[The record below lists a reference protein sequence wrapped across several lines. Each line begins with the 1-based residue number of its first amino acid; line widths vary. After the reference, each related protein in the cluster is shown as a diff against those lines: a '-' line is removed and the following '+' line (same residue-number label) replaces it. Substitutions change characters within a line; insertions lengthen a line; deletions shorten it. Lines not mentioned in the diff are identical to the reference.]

1 MIRGKREGFPERFLP
16 AFSLIEVMVVIAI
29 VGSVMLVLSS
39 LLSDLLNRRFTE
51 SEKTEITG
59 VFSYGKKEAMRT
71 GSILTMEINME
82 KKEFGIKKFSRD
94 KEIRNLP
101 DTMNK
106 EFLLRP
112 QGNSSRQNEEEQEEA
127 YLLQGKKM
135 PEDLEAILSVS
146 GNKESGPFVYIHFYP
161 DGTSDPVI
169 FHFPAKEKP
178 YLYVPSGNLPP
189 LYMENLWD
197 SIYEKSQPGR

>member
-1 MIRGKREGFPERFLP
+1 VIRTKREGFPERFLP

-71 GSILTMEINME
+71 GSILTMEINLE
-82 KKEFGIKKFSRD
+82 KKEFGIKKFSRE
-94 KEIRNLP
+94 KEVRNLP

-112 QGNSSRQNEEEQEEA
+112 QGNSRQDEEEQEEA
-127 YLLQGKKM
+127 YLLKGKKM
-135 PEDLEAILSVS
+135 PEDLEAVLGVS

-169 FHFPAKEKP
+169 FYFPAKEKP

-189 LYMENLWD
+189 FYMENLRD
-197 SIYEKSQPGR
+197 SIYEKSQSGS